1 MYEHIERNA
10 RVTWLLL
17 AFFVLL
23 ILALGY
29 AIGEVSDVGY
39 AALPVAAVVAAV
51 SATSSYL
58 YGDRVVLAVSGA
70 REVSHDE
77 QPFLHNTVEG
87 LAIAAGIPK
96 PRVYLIADSAP
107 NAFATGRNP
116 QHASVAVTTGLLEKL
131 DRLELEGVLAHEM
144 AHIQHMD
151 IRLSTLVV
159 VLVGMVALVSDWFW
173 RSMRWGGRRRSRDGG
188 GAGALLA
195 LIAIV
200 LAIFAPLA
208 AQLIRFAVSRR
219 RELLADAGGAM
230 LTRYP
235 AGLAGALAKLDADR
249 DPLEV
254 ANKATAHLYIVN
266 PLKEWGGSINALFNT
281 HPPIEERIRRLREMA
296 GPTGDFP
303 PPREPSV

>member
-23 ILALGY
+23 VLALGY
-29 AIGEVSDVGY
+29 AIGMVSEFGY
-39 AALPVAAVVAAV
+39 AAVPLAAVFAAV
-51 SATSSYL
+51 SATTSYL
-58 YGDRVVLAVSGA
+58 YGDRVVLAVSSA
-70 REVSHDE
+70 REVTHDA
-77 QPFLHNTVEG
+77 QPLLHNTVEG
-87 LAIAAGIPK
+87 LAIAAGVPK

-116 QHASVAVTTGLLEKL
+116 QHASIAVTTGLLEKL
-131 DRLELEGVLAHEM
+131 DRLELEGVIAHEM

-159 VLVGMVALVSDWFW
+159 VLVGTVVLVSDWFW

-188 GAGALLA
+188 GAGAVLA
-195 LIAIV
+195 LLAIV

-235 AGLAGALAKLDADR
+235 AGLASALAKLDADR
-249 DPLEV
+249 EPLEV

-266 PLKEWGGSINALFNT
+266 PLKAWGGSLNAFFNT
-281 HPPIEERIRRLREMA
+281 HPPIAERVRRLREMA
-296 GPTGDFP
+296 G
-303 PPREPSV
+303 EPGPSS

>member
-1 MYEHIERNA
+1 MYEQIERNA

-17 AFFVLL
+17 ALFVLL

-29 AIGEVSDVGY
+29 AIGQVTEVGY
-39 AALPVAAVVAAV
+39 AAVPAAAVIAVV
-51 SATSSYL
+51 SASASYL
-58 YGDRVVLAVSGA
+58 YSDRVVLAISGA
-70 REVSHDE
+70 REVRHDE

-87 LAIAAGIPK
+87 LAIAAGLPK
-96 PRVYLIADSAP
+96 PRVCVIQDSAP
-107 NAFATGRNP
+107 NAFATGRDP
-116 QHASVAVTTGLLEKL
+116 QHAAMAVTTGLLEKL
-131 DRLELEGVLAHEM
+131 NRLELEGVLAHEM

-159 VLVGMVALVSDWFW
+159 VLVGTVALVSDWFW
-173 RSMRWGGRRRSRDGG
+173 RSMRLSGRRRSRG
-188 GAGALLA
+188 GAGAVLAVAALL
-195 LIAIV
+195 

-208 AQLIRFAVSRR
+208 AQLIRFAISRR
-219 RELLADAGGAM
+219 REYLADAGGAM

-266 PLKEWGGSINALFNT
+266 PLKEWGGALNGLFNT
-281 HPPIEERIRRLREMA
+281 HPPIDERIRRLREMA
-296 GPTGDFP
+296 VEGPPLGASGP
-303 PPREPSV
+303 GA

>member
-1 MYEHIERNA
+1 MYEQIERNA

-17 AFFVLL
+17 TLFVLL

-29 AIGEVSDVGY
+29 AIGQVTEVGY
-39 AALPVAAVVAAV
+39 AAVPAAAVIAVV
-51 SATSSYL
+51 SASASYL
-58 YGDRVVLAVSGA
+58 YSDRVVLAISGA
-70 REVSHDE
+70 REVRHDE

-87 LAIAAGIPK
+87 LAIAAGLPK
-96 PRVYLIADSAP
+96 PRVCVIQDSAP
-107 NAFATGRNP
+107 NAFATGRDP
-116 QHASVAVTTGLLEKL
+116 QHAAMAVTTGLLEKL
-131 DRLELEGVLAHEM
+131 NRLELEGVLAHEM

-159 VLVGMVALVSDWFW
+159 VLVGTVALVSDWFW
-173 RSMRWGGRRRSRDGG
+173 RSMRLSGRRRSRG
-188 GAGALLA
+188 GAGAVLAVAALL
-195 LIAIV
+195 

-208 AQLIRFAVSRR
+208 AQLIRFAISRR
-219 RELLADAGGAM
+219 REYLADAGGAM

-266 PLKEWGGSINALFNT
+266 PLKEWGGALNGLFNT
-281 HPPIEERIRRLREMA
+281 HPPIDERIRRLREMA
-296 GPTGDFP
+296 VEGPPLGASGP
-303 PPREPSV
+303 GA

>member
-1 MYEHIERNA
+1 MYEQIERNA

-17 AFFVLL
+17 TLFVLL

-29 AIGEVSDVGY
+29 AIGQVTEVGY
-39 AALPVAAVVAAV
+39 AAVPAAAVIAVV
-51 SATSSYL
+51 SASASYL
-58 YGDRVVLAVSGA
+58 YSDRVVLAISGA
-70 REVSHDE
+70 REVRHDE

-87 LAIAAGIPK
+87 LAIAAGLPK
-96 PRVYLIADSAP
+96 PRVCVIQDSAP
-107 NAFATGRNP
+107 NAFATGRDP
-116 QHASVAVTTGLLEKL
+116 QHAAMAVTTWLLEKL
-131 DRLELEGVLAHEM
+131 NRLELEGVLAHEM

-159 VLVGMVALVSDWFW
+159 VLVGTVALVSDWFW
-173 RSMRWGGRRRSRDGG
+173 RSMRLSGRRRSRG
-188 GAGALLA
+188 GAGAVLAVAALL
-195 LIAIV
+195 

-208 AQLIRFAVSRR
+208 AQLIRFAISRR
-219 RELLADAGGAM
+219 REYLADAGGAM

-266 PLKEWGGSINALFNT
+266 PLKEWGGALNGLFNT
-281 HPPIEERIRRLREMA
+281 HPPIDERIRRLREMA
-296 GPTGDFP
+296 VEGPPLGASGP
-303 PPREPSV
+303 GA